1 MKTIAK
7 IIIAIHITL
16 VIGVLTGLVIDNSLI
31 SNHPEGYLFTSI
43 CIISFGIYLLQ
54 KHRASYKILN
64 DLILALSA
72 GIIASEYLFFGN
84 KQFDII
90 PVLSLKDSDPQ
101 TYYLMI
107 SKFIV
112 VTCCLTAKVF
122 ITLKEF
128 LSLRKNEKLSGKYPS
143 AIRNFFSFI
152 RKIFPAKIKNKVQ
165 NKHHDT

>member
-1 MKTIAK
+1 MKIIAK
-7 IIIAIHITL
+7 IILAIYIAL
-16 VIGVLTGLVIDNSLI
+16 VIGIFIGLILDNNLI
-31 SNHPEGYLFTSI
+31 SKHPEEYLFTSI

-72 GIIASEYLFFGN
+72 GIIACEYLFFGN

-128 LSLRKNEKLSGKYPS
+128 LSLRKKEKLSGKYPS
-143 AIRNFFSFI
+143 AIGKFFSFI
-152 RKIFPAKIKNKVQ
+152 REIFPTKIKDKVQ
-165 NKHHDT
+165 NKHRDT

>member
-7 IIIAIHITL
+7 IIIALHITL
-16 VIGVLTGLVIDNSLI
+16 VIGILAGLIIDNSLI
-31 SNHPEGYLFTSI
+31 SKHPKGYLFTSI

-64 DLILALSA
+64 DLILAISA

-112 VTCCLTAKVF
+112 VTCCL
-122 ITLKEF
+122 
-128 LSLRKNEKLSGKYPS
+128 
-143 AIRNFFSFI
+143 
-152 RKIFPAKIKNKVQ
+152 
-165 NKHHDT
+165 